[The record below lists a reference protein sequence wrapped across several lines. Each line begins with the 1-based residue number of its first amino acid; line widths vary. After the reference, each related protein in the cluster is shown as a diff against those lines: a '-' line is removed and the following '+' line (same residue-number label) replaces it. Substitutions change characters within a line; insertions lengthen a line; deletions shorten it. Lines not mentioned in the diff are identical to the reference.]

1 MNCKPN
7 KTPFSSVVFVRV
19 FYHSKGNKIKTDIF
33 RQGHILLRVDGSNTK
48 CLPRAITLRSTSN
61 FQELTFLVEIHIFSL
76 ICGDFKLCLC
86 MCVDHEPGKGA
97 LRGKKEFVCGDNR
110 TGIVRK
116 KGKLGELRKRGRKG
130 QKRGR
135 AVKEE
140 ELKTKYV
147 HTKNAKMKSITLYA
161 SLKKLIRMKKTVFW
175 EAATSRVICFPGESF
190 HDLQKAFPVD

>member
-1 MNCKPN
+1 M
-7 KTPFSSVVFVRV
+7 
-19 FYHSKGNKIKTDIF
+19 
-33 RQGHILLRVDGSNTK
+33 
-48 CLPRAITLRSTSN
+48 
-61 FQELTFLVEIHIFSL
+61 
-76 ICGDFKLCLC
+76 CLC

-161 SLKKLIRMKKTVFW
+161 SLKKLIRMKKLC
-175 EAATSRVICFPGESF
+175 SGRRL
-190 HDLQKAFPVD
+190 LQGLSAFQVKAFTISRRRFPLTNL